1 MKVSDELL
9 LPRIYFKTL
18 HFLLNEDD
26 SSNVCKFFSHLLTF
40 RDFLQILLFVVSL
53 KSRANFPLCC
63 LIASFI
69 CGFSLWD

>member
-26 SSNVCKFFSHLLTF
+26 SSNACKFFSHLLTF
-40 RDFLQILLFVVSL
+40 RDFLQISLFVVSL
-53 KSRANFPLCC
+53 KRKFSSLFS